1 MQTFVPNTSIT
12 FVSKAS
18 IESGTIATYNLRKRV
33 EPVKNC
39 RSIGKKDMKYNDV
52 MPKMKVDP
60 ETYVSYFEL
69 LRRNIVVANL
79 CQTRSWKQTDRFAKQ
94 SRPQSYRLRRH
105 TTCIEEY

>member
-1 MQTFVPNTSIT
+1 
-12 FVSKAS
+12 
-18 IESGTIATYNLRKRV
+18 V

-60 ETYVSYFEL
+60 ETYVSCFEL
-69 LRRNIVVANL
+69 LRRTMVVANL
-79 CQTRSWKQTDRFAKQ
+79 SQTRSCKQTDRFAKQ

-105 TTCIEEY
+105 TTCIKEH